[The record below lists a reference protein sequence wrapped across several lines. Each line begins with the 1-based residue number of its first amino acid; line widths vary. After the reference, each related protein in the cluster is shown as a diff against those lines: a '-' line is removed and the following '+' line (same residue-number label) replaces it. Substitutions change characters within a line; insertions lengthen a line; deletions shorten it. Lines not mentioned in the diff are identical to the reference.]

1 MEGTTAPQTPAPS
14 SEARNWAIVAHLG
27 PIALSLVSLG
37 ILGWMVP
44 LVVWLT
50 QREANP
56 FAAEH
61 AKEALNFQI
70 LLVILF
76 VLTIPLLIL
85 LFCIGIPAWI
95 AIWLFEIVAGIAA
108 AMRASDGLPY
118 RYPLTPSFLG

>member
-1 MEGTTAPQTPAPS
+1 MEGTAAPQTPAPS

-27 PIALSLVSLG
+27 PIALSLVSMG

-50 QREANP
+50 QKEANP

-61 AKEALNFQI
+61 AKQALNFQI

-76 VLTIPLLIL
+76 VLTFPILFLLI
-85 LFCIGIPAWI
+85 CIGIPAWI
-95 AIWLFEIVAGIAA
+95 AIWFFEIVAGIAA